1 MKILDIAF
9 KDMLRSFR
17 SMFALVFMFG
27 IPLLMTGMFYIMFGN
42 IASGG
47 EFNLPKTKVIIAN
60 LDEGGP
66 KFQTSTKNMPGG
78 KQARTMGELVVNVL
92 QSKEMADLIQVSLAP
107 SAESAHAAVDGQ
119 AAQVAIVIPA
129 DFSKKFADP
138 DKQAVIEFYQDPTLT
153 IGPSIIRSILN
164 RFMDG
169 MAGVKIAINVFMDE
183 APESDYYLTGDIIQ
197 QYLDISLVQTE
208 DLADTLL
215 DERAPTA
222 TPPSSQTSGSQAS
235 GSQTSQNMLL
245 RIVGPIMG
253 GMMIFYAFFTGSST
267 AQSILK
273 EEEEHTL
280 PRLFTTPTPQAV
292 ILTGKLVAVFL
303 TVLVQVVT
311 LIIAARLIF
320 GIQWGAPVPV
330 AMAAAGTVFIA
341 SSFGIFIN
349 SLLKSTKQSGTVF
362 GGVLAMTG
370 MLGMVSIFDINSP
383 TAARLGNT
391 VSLLVPQGWAIRG
404 LLQAMNGAPVG
415 NVALTALVMLV
426 LSAAFFVIGVWR
438 FNKRYA

>member
-1 MKILDIAF
+1 MKILDIAL
-9 KDMLRSFR
+9 KDLLRSFR

-27 IPLLMTGMFYIMFGN
+27 IPLLMTGMFYVMFGN

-47 EFNLPKTKVIIAN
+47 DFNLPKTKVIIAN

-66 KFQTSTKNMPGG
+66 KFQTSAKNIPGG

-119 AAQVAIVIPA
+119 AAQVAIAIPT

-183 APESDYYLTGDIIQ
+183 APESDYVLTGDVIQ
-197 QYLDISLVQTE
+197 RYLDISLVQTE
-208 DLADTLL
+208 DLAGTLL
-215 DERAPTA
+215 DERAPTTA
-222 TPPSSQTSGSQAS
+222 SNSQTSGSQAS

>member
-1 MKILDIAF
+1 MKILDIAL
-9 KDMLRSFR
+9 KDLLRSFR

-27 IPLLMTGMFYIMFGN
+27 IPLLMTGMFYVMFGN

-47 EFNLPKTKVIIAN
+47 DFNLPKTKVIIAN

-66 KFQTSTKNMPGG
+66 KFQTSAKNIPGG

-119 AAQVAIVIPA
+119 AAQVAIAIPT

-183 APESDYYLTGDIIQ
+183 APESDYVLTGDVIQ
-197 QYLDISLVQTE
+197 RYLDISLVQTE
-208 DLADTLL
+208 DLAGTLL
-215 DERAPTA
+215 DERAPTTA
-222 TPPSSQTSGSQAS
+222 SNSQTSGSQAS

-370 MLGMVSIFDINSP
+370 MLGMISIFDINSP

>member
-1 MKILDIAF
+1 MYK
-9 KDMLRSFR
+9 R
-17 SMFALVFMFG
+17 
-27 IPLLMTGMFYIMFGN
+27 
-42 IASGG
+42 
-47 EFNLPKTKVIIAN
+47 
-60 LDEGGP
+60 
-66 KFQTSTKNMPGG
+66 Q
-78 KQARTMGELVVNVL
+78 
-92 QSKEMADLIQVSLAP
+92 
-107 SAESAHAAVDGQ
+107 
-119 AAQVAIVIPA
+119 
-129 DFSKKFADP
+129 
-138 DKQAVIEFYQDPTLT
+138 
-153 IGPSIIRSILN
+153 
-164 RFMDG
+164 
-169 MAGVKIAINVFMDE
+169 
-183 APESDYYLTGDIIQ
+183 ESDYVLTGDVIQ
-197 QYLDISLVQTE
+197 RYLDISLVQTE
-208 DLADTLL
+208 DLAGTLL
-215 DERAPTA
+215 DEQAPTA

-235 GSQTSQNMLL
+235 GSQASQNMLL

-320 GIQWGAPVPV
+320 GIQWGAPAPV

-341 SSFGIFIN
+341 SSFGICIN
-349 SLLKSTKQSGTVF
+349 SFLKSAKQGGTVF
-362 GGVLAMTG
+362 GGVLTMTG
-370 MLGMVSIFDINSP
+370 MLGMISVFAQGSP
-383 TAARLGNT
+383 TAAQLSGT
-391 VSLLVPQGWAIRG
+391 VALLVPQGWAIRG

-415 NVALTALVMLV
+415 NVGLTTLVMLV

>member
-1 MKILDIAF
+1 
-9 KDMLRSFR
+9 
-17 SMFALVFMFG
+17 
-27 IPLLMTGMFYIMFGN
+27 
-42 IASGG
+42 
-47 EFNLPKTKVIIAN
+47 
-60 LDEGGP
+60 
-66 KFQTSTKNMPGG
+66 
-78 KQARTMGELVVNVL
+78 MGELVVNVL
-92 QSKEMADLIQVSLAP
+92 QSEEMADLIQVSLAP
-107 SAESAHAAVDGQ
+107 SAESAHAAVDGVGYNAQ

-129 DFSKKFADP
+129 DFSKKFADTN
-138 DKQAVIEFYQDPTLT
+138 KQAVIEFYQDPTLT

-183 APESDYYLTGDIIQ
+183 APESDYYLTGDVIQ
-197 QYLDISLVQTE
+197 RYLDISLVQTE
-208 DLADTLL
+208 DLAGTLL
-215 DERAPTA
+215 DEQSPTA
-222 TPPSSQTSGSQAS
+222 TPPSSQTGE
-235 GSQTSQNMLL
+235 NMLL

-330 AMAAAGTVFIA
+330 AIMAAGAVFIA
-341 SSFGIFIN
+341 SSFGICIN
-349 SLLKSTKQSGTVF
+349 SFLKNTKQGGTVF
-362 GGVLAMTG
+362 GGVLVMTG
-370 MLGMVSIFDINSP
+370 MLGMISIFDINSP

-404 LLQAMNGAPVG
+404 LLQAMNGAPVLDVG
-415 NVALTALVMLV
+415 LTTLAMLV

>member
-47 EFNLPKTKVIIAN
+47 EFQLPKTRVVVAN

-66 KFQTSTKNMPGG
+66 KFQTSTKNVPGG
-78 KQARTMGELVVNVL
+78 EQARTMGELIVNVL
-92 QSKEMADLIQVSLAP
+92 ESKEMADLIQVSLAP
-107 SAESAHAAVDGQ
+107 SAEAAHAAVDEQ
-119 AAQVAIVIPA
+119 KVQVAIVIPA

-138 DKQAVIEFYQDPTLT
+138 NKQAVIEFYQDPTLT

-183 APESDYYLTGDIIQ
+183 APESEYYLTGDVIQ
-197 QYLDISLVQTE
+197 RYLDISLVQTK
-208 DLADTLL
+208 DVAGTLL

-222 TPPSSQTSGSQAS
+222 ASSEQISGSPA
-235 GSQTSQNMLL
+235 SQNLLL

-253 GMMIFYAFFTGSST
+253 GMMIMYAFFTGSST

-273 EEEEHTL
+273 EEEERTL

-303 TVLVQVVT
+303 TVLVQVVV

-349 SLLKSTKQSGTVF
+349 SLLKTTKQGGTVF
-362 GGVLAMTG
+362 GGVLVMTG
-370 MLGMVSIFDINSP
+370 MLGMISVFAVNSP

-391 VSLLVPQGWAIRG
+391 VSLLVPQGWAVRG
-404 LLQAMNGAPVG
+404 LVQAMNGAPVA
-415 NVALTALVMLV
+415 NVGLTALVMLV
-426 LSAAFFVIGVWR
+426 LSAAFFVVGVWR
-438 FNKRYA
+438 FSKRYA

>member
-27 IPLLMTGMFYIMFGN
+27 IPLLMTGMFYFMFGN

-66 KFQTSTKNMPGG
+66 RFQTSAKNIPGG

-92 QSKEMADLIQVSLAP
+92 QSEEMADLIEVSLAP
-107 SAESAHAAVDGQ
+107 SAEAARAAVDGQ
-119 AAQVAIVIPA
+119 TAQVAIIIPA

-138 DKQAVIEFYQDPTLT
+138 DGQAAIEFYQDPTLT
-153 IGPSIIRSILN
+153 IGPGIIRSILN

-183 APESDYYLTGDIIQ
+183 APRKRLCPDRATLSSDTWTFRWCRPRTWPARC
-197 QYLDISLVQTE
+197 STS
-208 DLADTLL
+208 ARPAPRR
-215 DERAPTA
+215 RARKRGAA
-222 TPPSSQTSGSQAS
+222 TCC
-235 GSQTSQNMLL
+235 L

-253 GMMIFYAFFTGSST
+253 GMMIFYAFFTGTST

-273 EEEEHTL
+273 EEEERTL

-292 ILTGKLVAVFL
+292 ILSGKFLAVFL
-303 TVLVQVVT
+303 TVLVQVVV
-311 LIIAARLIF
+311 LLIAARLIF

-330 AMAAAGTVFIA
+330 ALAAAGMVLIA

-349 SLLKSTKQSGTVF
+349 SFLKNTKQGGMVF
-362 GGVLAMTG
+362 GGVLTMTG
-370 MLGMVSIFDINSP
+370 MLGMISIFAMSSP
-383 TAARLGNT
+383 TAARLGET

-404 LLQAMNGAPVG
+404 LLQAMNGAPVAD
-415 NVALTALVMLV
+415 VALTALVMLV
-426 LSAAFFVIGVWR
+426 WSAAFFVIGVWR

>member
-47 EFNLPKTKVIIAN
+47 EFNLPKTRVIIAN

-66 KFQTSTKNMPGG
+66 KFQTSAKNIPGG
-78 KQARTMGELVVNVL
+78 QQARTMGDLVVNVL

-107 SAESAHAAVDGQ
+107 SAESARAAVDGQ
-119 AAQVAIVIPA
+119 TSQVAIVIPA

-138 DKQAVIEFYQDPTLT
+138 DRQAVIEFYQDPTLT

-183 APESDYYLTGDIIQ
+183 APESDYYLTGDVVQ
-197 QYLDISLVQTE
+197 QYLDISLVQTK
-208 DLADTLL
+208 DLAGTLL
-215 DERAPTA
+215 DERAPTTA
-222 TPPSSQTSGSQAS
+222 PPS
-235 GSQTSQNMLL
+235 SQTSQNMLL

-253 GMMIFYAFFTGSST
+253 GMMILYAFFTGSST

-273 EEEEHTL
+273 EEEERTL

-292 ILTGKLVAVFL
+292 ILTGKLLAVFL
-303 TVLVQVVT
+303 TVLVQVVV

-330 AMAAAGTVFIA
+330 AIAAVGTVFIA
-341 SSFGIFIN
+341 SSFGILTN
-349 SLLKSTKQSGTVF
+349 SMLKSTKQGGAVF
-362 GGVLAMTG
+362 GGFLTLTG
-370 MLGMVSIFDINSP
+370 ILGMISIFAVNSP
-383 TAARLGNT
+383 TAARLGDT
-391 VSLLVPQGWAIRG
+391 VSLLVPQGWAVRG
-404 LLQAMNGAPVG
+404 LLQAMNGAPAKDVG
-415 NVALTALVMLV
+415 LTVLVMLA

-438 FNKRYA
+438 FSKRYA

>member
-1 MKILDIAF
+1 MKILDIAL
-9 KDMLRSFR
+9 KDLLRSFR

-27 IPLLMTGMFYIMFGN
+27 IPLLMTGMFYVMFGN

-47 EFNLPKTKVIIAN
+47 DFNLPKTKVIIAN

-66 KFQTSTKNMPGG
+66 KFQTSAKNIPGG

-107 SAESAHAAVDGQ
+107 IAESAHAAVDGQ
-119 AAQVAIVIPA
+119 AAQVAIIIPA

-183 APESDYYLTGDIIQ
+183 APESDYVLTGDVIQ
-197 QYLDISLVQTE
+197 RYLDISLVQTE
-208 DLADTLL
+208 DLAGTLL
-215 DERAPTA
+215 DERAPTTA
-222 TPPSSQTSGSQAS
+222 SNSQTSGSQAS

-404 LLQAMNGAPVG
+404 LLQAMNGAPV
-415 NVALTALVMLV
+415 VDVVLTALAMLV

>member
-17 SMFALVFMFG
+17 SMFALAFMFG

-47 EFNLPKTKVIIAN
+47 EFQFPKTRVVIAN

-66 KFQTSTKNMPGG
+66 RFQTSAKDIPGG

-107 SAESAHAAVDGQ
+107 SAESARAAVDGQ
-119 AAQVAIVIPA
+119 TSQVAIVIPA

-138 DKQAVIEFYQDPTLT
+138 DRQAVIEFYQDPTLT

-183 APESDYYLTGDIIQ
+183 APESDYYLTGDVVQ
-197 QYLDISLVQTE
+197 QYLDISLVQTKN
-208 DLADTLL
+208 LAGTLL
-215 DERAPTA
+215 DERAPA
-222 TPPSSQTSGSQAS
+222 AAPPS
-235 GSQTSQNMLL
+235 SQTSQNMLL

-253 GMMIFYAFFTGSST
+253 GMMILYAFFTGSST

-273 EEEEHTL
+273 EEEERTL

-292 ILTGKLVAVFL
+292 ILTGKLLAVFL
-303 TVLVQVVT
+303 TVLVQVVV

-330 AMAAAGTVFIA
+330 ALAAAGTVSIA
-341 SSFGIFIN
+341 SSFGILVN
-349 SLLKSTKQSGTVF
+349 SMLKSTKQGGAVF
-362 GGVLAMTG
+362 GGFLTMTG
-370 MLGMVSIFDINSP
+370 ILGMISIFAINSP

-391 VSLLVPQGWAIRG
+391 VSLLVPQGWAVRG
-404 LLQAMNGAPVG
+404 LLQAMNGAPAGDVG
-415 NVALTALVMLV
+415 LTTMVMLA
-426 LSAAFFVIGVWR
+426 LSAAFFITGVWR